1 MAYHEDIDPC
11 QCCARCHPDCNLS
24 FPMTQGEKK
33 HPGGGKNIFFIVVY
47 MIWCVY
53 NDCHNLQ
60 HLSSNKQR
68 GTGQEIGRSESARPI
83 PGFRAGA
90 PSFWPIDIRFALQAA
105 KTRGSQKIFTPVA
118 IQTRQRSSTTSLKK
132 MCPIF
137 LYGTPAGPKW
147 CYCSVAHIIYIG
159 SLKLGIS
166 MDNHGISM
174 VFFIPVIQPPRNPP
188 VNVTKN
194 DGKTHHFS

>member
-1 MAYHEDIDPC
+1 MAYHEYIDPW
-11 QCCARCHPDCNLS
+11 QCSAKCHPDCNLS

-33 HPGGGKNIFFIVVY
+33 HPGGGKKIFFIVVY

-68 GTGQEIGRSESARPI
+68 GTGQEIGRSESPRPI

-132 MCPIF
+132 CVPSFCMEH
-137 LYGTPAGPKW
+137 LRGPN
-147 CYCSVAHIIYIG
+147 
-159 SLKLGIS
+159 
-166 MDNHGISM
+166 D
-174 VFFIPVIQPPRNPP
+174 VIVQ
-188 VNVTKN
+188 
-194 DGKTHHFS
+194 